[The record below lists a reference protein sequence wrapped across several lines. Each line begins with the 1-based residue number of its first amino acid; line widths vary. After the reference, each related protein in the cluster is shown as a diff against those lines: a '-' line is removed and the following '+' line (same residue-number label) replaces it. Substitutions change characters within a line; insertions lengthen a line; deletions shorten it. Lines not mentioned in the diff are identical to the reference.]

1 MARKTVQVVDLIT
14 FANIALARTDAEA
27 TFGFKEGIC
36 TMVEK
41 AMFLADNYSGFS
53 FLDNSQTQ
61 PYTMGHVSRRYYFPK
76 EKYGVSFEKLKNNL

>member
-14 FANIALARTDAEA
+14 FANIALARTDAQA

-41 AMFLADNYSGFS
+41 AMFLADSYSGFR
-53 FLDNSQTQ
+53 FLDNSQTT
-61 PYTMGHVSRRYYFPK
+61 PGTMGHVSRQYYFPK
-76 EKYGVSFEKLKNNL
+76 DRK